1 MAVVKANAYGHG
13 LIKTVNALA
22 DYADAFAVSR
32 ISEAVSIRKIGVSKP
47 VLLLGGILDD
57 KEAGQVAELGLWTAV
72 HNQAQ
77 IRLLDGISKAAKLT
91 FFLKVDADMNR
102 LGFPLAEVAAATA
115 ALKSNPAIAEI
126 VLMTHFANADVADG
140 LSAPMAKIAPLH
152 KLYNRV
158 SLANSAAALLH
169 GDINDDW
176 GRIGIALYGSS
187 PAPAWQNN
195 KALGLR
201 AVMTLTA
208 PLLTVRQVKSGECV
222 GYGSEW
228 MADKPTKVGIA
239 SVGYANGYP
248 RLPKGA
254 YATLN
259 GTPAPVIGRVSME
272 MTALDLSANPDAKA
286 QDTAIMWGDSRQL
299 MKSPPPPA
307 LSPMTCLPK
316 HNALGKAPCGE

>member
-91 FFLKVDADMNR
+91 IFLKVDADMNR

-201 AVMTLTA
+201 ARDDIDS
-208 PLLTVRQVKSGECV
+208 PSPHR
-222 GYGSEW
+222 
-228 MADKPTKVGIA
+228 PA
-239 SVGYANGYP
+239 SKK
-248 RLPKGA
+248 R
-254 YATLN
+254 
-259 GTPAPVIGRVSME
+259 
-272 MTALDLSANPDAKA
+272 
-286 QDTAIMWGDSRQL
+286 
-299 MKSPPPPA
+299 
-307 LSPMTCLPK
+307 
-316 HNALGKAPCGE
+316 

>member
-91 FFLKVDADMNR
+91 IFLKVDADMNR

-228 MADKPTKVGIA
+228 MADKPTK
-239 SVGYANGYP
+239 SVSHRSLCQ
-248 RLPKGA
+248 RLSTVAKRRLCNA
-254 YATLN
+254 KRHT
-259 GTPAPVIGRVSME
+259 GTRHRARFHGNDG
-272 MTALDLSANPDAKA
+272 TGFKC
-286 QDTAIMWGDSRQL
+286 QSRC
-299 MKSPPPPA
+299 KSPRYGNHVGRF
-307 LSPMTCLPK
+307 SD
-316 HNALGKAPCGE
+316 N